1 MNVIKNMLNLS
12 YYRIKYLKIIVKR
25 PVVSFIQGSYSPM
38 NGKAFNNV
46 GSSITFLS
54 IIGEG
59 YQKRK
64 LDLLNIYR
72 EVEKVSSLTIL
83 GNLINE
89 ENQNTVKKIAEC
101 QNFVE
106 NLKNNFCAIEECMVN
121 YSNIVPNIIYY
132 LGSNNEELGDWIIDK
147 FFMDGHSEIKA
158 KLINRII
165 LSCRNAMFNRIN
177 RFLKNILK
185 KIENI
190 VKQLDIESNVKL
202 NELMYLIESFCKT
215 L

>member
-1 MNVIKNMLNLS
+1 
-12 YYRIKYLKIIVKR
+12 
-25 PVVSFIQGSYSPM
+25 
-38 NGKAFNNV
+38 
-46 GSSITFLS
+46 
-54 IIGEG
+54 
-59 YQKRK
+59 
-64 LDLLNIYR
+64 
-72 EVEKVSSLTIL
+72 
-83 GNLINE
+83 
-89 ENQNTVKKIAEC
+89 
-101 QNFVE
+101 VE

-190 VKQLDIESNVKL
+190 VK
-202 NELMYLIESFCKT
+202 
-215 L
+215 